1 MLPKQTLVLAI
12 VEKGAQ
18 GCLGSLANLVQP
30 EIASIVRKILIKYY
44 INSNKKMK
52 QVILQE
58 DWIVRSVRGRVLGMC
73 ARTCDGLLPCSVG

>member
-30 EIASIVRKILIKYY
+30 EKANIVTKILIKYY
-44 INSNKKMK
+44 MMTKLFYKMEKSCFSRRRDSVCAINCE
-52 QVILQE
+52 IGIPL
-58 DWIVRSVRGRVLGMC
+58 
-73 ARTCDGLLPCSVG
+73 